1 MLKLGQNCLQ
11 KKYLT
16 DMVVPLKKDPL
27 NLHPKQANNGLEAPR
42 AQFLKKYNV
51 LLSFSDFSNLLN

>member
-1 MLKLGQNCLQ
+1 
-11 KKYLT
+11 
-16 DMVVPLKKDPL
+16 MVVPLKKDPL